1 MTACFLMRDQTGV
14 DMDARG
20 DREELGG
27 VGIRETVIRIYYMK
41 KRVFSVKEKN
51 PNSPHMKTQHL
62 WVRCDLQR

>member
-41 KRVFSVKEKN
+41 KGYFQSKK
-51 PNSPHMKTQHL
+51 KTQTAL
-62 WVRCDLQR
+62 I